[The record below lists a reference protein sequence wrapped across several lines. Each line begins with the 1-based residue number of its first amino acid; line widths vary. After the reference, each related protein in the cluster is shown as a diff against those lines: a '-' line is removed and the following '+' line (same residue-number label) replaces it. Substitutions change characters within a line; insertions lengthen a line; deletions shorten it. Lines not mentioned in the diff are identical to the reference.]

1 MPKTFTPKHRANTSK
16 LAEALMEGPGEQSLR
31 NVLAYAKAL
40 DVMHTSS
47 AGQVDLIM
55 N

>member
-1 MPKTFTPKHRANTSK
+1 MPKTFTPKHHSNTSK
-16 LAEALMEGPGEQSLR
+16 LADAFMEGPGEQCLR
-31 NVLAYAKAL
+31 NIFAYAKAL
-40 DVMHTSS
+40 DVVHTSS